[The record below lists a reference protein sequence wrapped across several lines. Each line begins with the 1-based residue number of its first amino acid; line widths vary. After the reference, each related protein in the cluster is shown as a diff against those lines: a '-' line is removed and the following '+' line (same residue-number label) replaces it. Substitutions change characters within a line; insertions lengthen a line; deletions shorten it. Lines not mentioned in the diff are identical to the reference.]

1 MTGRRARGREH
12 RKVKKGRS
20 CMAADVMVS
29 AWNRWLWSPNRVD
42 RFHLESGRVWNERKD
57 FQGLKTLARNSLL
70 CKTRRM
76 SEQSL

>member
-12 RKVKKGRS
+12 RKVKEGRS
-20 CMAADVMVS
+20 CMAADAMVS
-29 AWNRWLWSPNRVD
+29 SWNRRLWSPSRGD
-42 RFHLESGRVWNERKD
+42 RFHLETGGIWNERRD